1 MKNIQI
7 SHLIKRI
14 SLNIQQQM
22 RNFTNIIYFVSKI
35 FYHFCIKLIKD
46 IKPIRYTYEKNKV
59 IRLFPNYFFP
69 NLHTRKFHLL

>member
-22 RNFTNIIYFVSKI
+22 RNFHKHYLLRV
-35 FYHFCIKLIKD
+35 
-46 IKPIRYTYEKNKV
+46 KNFLSTSV
-59 IRLFPNYFFP
+59 
-69 NLHTRKFHLL
+69 